1 MNKESNKGVL
11 LDAKYEDFD
20 IKLIF
25 QTLIRR
31 KILIII
37 IALLSTTYSF
47 IDALTTPRK
56 YQGEF
61 QVALKTDKDST
72 SSLLIKYCKLTSRVI
87 SKGSLSKSLFLSSLS
102 KYFSMPEIP

>member
-1 MNKESNKGVL
+1 MNKESNKGLL

-37 IALLSTTYSF
+37 IAFLSTTYSF

-61 QVALKTDKDST
+61 QVALKDEVRKSQFSNLLPFTDSLKT
-72 SSLLIKYCKLTSRVI
+72 PSS
-87 SKGSLSKSLFLSSLS
+87 
-102 KYFSMPEIP
+102 